1 MDIDIFQI
9 PGILRRRWQYL
20 AIGAVVF
27 AALALVYAL
36 SLKPVYISSTQ
47 ILLDPRGLSASAS
60 DSRPSGTSVQVDPAS
75 LDSQIYVV
83 LSSAVLT
90 EVINRLDLTQDPFFK
105 APQPS
110 ALVDKDTILDAT
122 MAALIKH
129 IKVEREGQS
138 LIMSITVDHPVAKS
152 AADIANMVATVYL
165 KQLDEARA
173 DAARRA
179 SNAFQAQASELR
191 DRVRKAETAV
201 ETFRSANGL
210 ANTGSTGLV
219 IDQQLAGLNQQLI
232 AARGVEEQQQSIY
245 DQTRNLTLSAVQA
258 GGIPEA
264 VQSSTMGLLRDRY
277 VQLLDRQAEAQ
288 TSLGANHPQL
298 KAINSQVAAMQ
309 RAIQQELDRLRQSV
323 KASYERAVANR
334 QSLEERLKSLTQSS
348 FDSGARQIK
357 LRQLES
363 EADAVRTIYKAFLNR
378 AEELSQEQTISINN
392 SRIITPAIAVKK
404 SVTVLKIMILV
415 AATLFGLA
423 FGSALAILREML
435 SSHRSTPQQALA
447 QPAQP
452 RDTPQPQ
459 AKAFTAPDIAPAFD
473 ERPIKADGP
482 PPPPALAIS
491 DIPIIADGRAQI
503 RPERSSPMTWIK
515 AIGKRFVSPIASTD
529 GTLRTKPT
537 GHFTPDHPAPN
548 RLAYDHAVAS
558 TTRFLLDCGEGHGRI
573 SIAFIAAGHP
583 AASAFIGDV
592 VQKLIDRDRGVLL
605 ASGALQSLRSS
616 ARATSSAAK
625 GRPSLIT
632 ALHQVDGDDAPYA
645 PLPQTLRYERL
656 SLPRTQSVQTRPTSA
671 SSTPYA
677 RPTYSRFVEKNQ
689 QQLTDFI
696 IINACG
702 TEPALH
708 QQAIAAETD
717 IILLL
722 TTDHTADV
730 AAAFDQNLKTLG
742 DDAHKILGRILLEAA

>member
-435 SSHRSTPQQALA
+435 SSHRSTPL
-447 QPAQP
+447 PAHAAPP
-452 RDTPQPQ
+452 RDALQPP
-459 AKAFTAPDIAPAFD
+459 ADAFAASHTAPPLD
-473 ERPIKADGP
+473 ERLIEADETP
-482 PPPPALAIS
+482 LLPALAVS
-491 DIPIIADGRAQI
+491 DIPIIADARAQLLVK
-503 RPERSSPMTWIK
+503 RRTPMAWIK
-515 AIGKRFVSPIASTD
+515 AMGKRFVSPIAPMD
-529 GTLRTKPT
+529 GILKSGPL
-537 GHFTPDHPAPN
+537 HSAPDHP
-548 RLAYDHAVAS
+548 AYDHAVAS

-573 SIAFIAAGHP
+573 SIAFIAAGHL

-632 ALHQVDGDDAPYA
+632 ALHQVDGDDAPSA

-656 SLPRTQSVQTRPTSA
+656 SLPRTQSVQTRPVAPT
-671 SSTPYA
+671 STPYA

-702 TEPALH
+702 TEAALH

-742 DDAHKILGRILLEAA
+742 NDAHKILGRILLEAA

>member
-1 MDIDIFQI
+1 MKMDIDIFQI
-9 PGILRRRWQYL
+9 PGILRRRWHYL
-20 AIGAVVF
+20 AVCALVF

-47 ILLDPRGLSASAS
+47 ILLDPRGLSASTG
-60 DSRPSGTSVQVDPAS
+60 DSRQSGGATQVDPAS

-105 APQPS
+105 APKPS
-110 ALVDKDTILDAT
+110 ALNDKDAILDAT

-138 LIMSITVDHPVAKS
+138 LIMTITVDHPVAKS

-165 KQLDEARA
+165 KQVDEARA

-191 DRVRKAETAV
+191 DRVRQAETAV
-201 ETFRSANGL
+201 ETFKSANGL
-210 ANTGSTGLV
+210 ATTGGTGLV

-245 DQTRNLTLSAVQA
+245 DQTRKLTLSAVQA

-277 VQLLDRQAEAQ
+277 VQLLDRQAEAE

-309 RAIQQELDRLRQSV
+309 RAIQQELDRLRESV

-334 QSLEERLKSLTQSS
+334 KSLEERLKTVTQSS

-392 SRIITPAIAVKK
+392 SRIITPAIAIKK
-404 SVTVLKIMILV
+404 SVTVLKIMILL
-415 AATLFGLA
+415 AAALFGLA
-423 FGSALAILREML
+423 LGSALAILRELL
-435 SSHRSTPQQALA
+435 SPPQTVA
-447 QPAQP
+447 PAQP
-452 RDTPQPQ
+452 VAHKVVAQPLTPPVTVPVQDVP
-459 AKAFTAPDIAPAFD
+459 PAPAD
-473 ERPIKADGP
+473 VEPTV
-482 PPPPALAIS
+482 PARALS
-491 DIPIIADGRAQI
+491 DIPVIADARNQI
-503 RPERSSPMTWIK
+503 TPQRRTPMAWIK
-515 AIGKRFVSPIASTD
+515 TIGKRFVSPIASGD
-529 GTLRTKPT
+529 AALKPKPALPT
-537 GHFTPDHPAPN
+537 AHP
-548 RLAYDHAVAS
+548 HAVAS
-558 TTRFLLDCGEGHGRI
+558 TTRFLLDCSEAHERV
-573 SIAFIAAGHP
+573 SVAFIAAGHP

-592 VQKLIDRDRGVLL
+592 VQKLMDRDRGVLF
-605 ASGALQSLRSS
+605 ASGALQSLRAP
-616 ARATSSAAK
+616 ARGK

-645 PLPQTLRYERL
+645 PLPQTIRYERL
-656 SLPRTQSVQTRPTSA
+656 SQPRTQSVQTRAGA
-671 SSTPYA
+671 SLDAGDARPAYA
-677 RPTYSRFVEKNQ
+677 RPTYSRFVEKTQ
-689 QQLTDFI
+689 TQLTDFI

-702 TEPALH
+702 TEAARH
-708 QQAIAAETD
+708 QQAIAADTD

-722 TTDHTADV
+722 TTDHDEEVSADFARHLTA
-730 AAAFDQNLKTLG
+730 FG
-742 DDAHKILGRILLEAA
+742 EDADKILGRIVLEAA

>member
-27 AALALVYAL
+27 AALALVFAL
-36 SLKPVYISSTQ
+36 SLKPVYLSSTQ
-47 ILLDPRGLSASAS
+47 ILLDPRGLSASTS
-60 DSRPSGTSVQVDPAS
+60 DSRPSGTAAQVDPAS

-110 ALVDKDTILDAT
+110 ALVDKDAILDAT

-201 ETFRSANGL
+201 ETFKSTNGL
-210 ANTGSTGLV
+210 ATTGGTGLV

-309 RAIQQELDRLRQSV
+309 RAIQQELDRLRQSM

-435 SSHRSTPQQALA
+435 SSHRNSPLPTLA
-447 QPAQP
+447 QPKEA
-452 RDTPQPQ
+452 PQP
-459 AKAFTAPDIAPAFD
+459 KAESFTAPDVTPAFD
-473 ERPIKADGP
+473 ERPIKADEMVT
-482 PPPPALAIS
+482 PPALAVS
-491 DIPIIADGRAQI
+491 DIPIIADARTQI
-503 RPERSSPMTWIK
+503 PSKRSSLRAWIK
-515 AIGKRFVSPIASTD
+515 AIGKRFVSPIAPAY
-529 GTLRTKPT
+529 GVLRTKPV
-537 GHFTPDHPAPN
+537 GHFAPDHP
-548 RLAYDHAVAS
+548 AYDHAVAS

-583 AASAFIGDV
+583 AASTFIGDV

-616 ARATSSAAK
+616 ARATSSAVK

-656 SLPRTQSVQTRPTSA
+656 SLPRTQSVQTRQVAP

-677 RPTYSRFVEKNQ
+677 RPTYSRFMEKNQ

-702 TEPALH
+702 TEAALH

-742 DDAHKILGRILLEAA
+742 DDAHKILGRIVLEAV

>member
-1 MDIDIFQI
+1 MKMDIDIFQI

-20 AIGAVVF
+20 AVGAVVF
-27 AALALVYAL
+27 AALALIYAL
-36 SLKPVYISSTQ
+36 TLKPVYVSTTQ
-47 ILLDPRGLSASAS
+47 ILLDPRGLSASTS
-60 DSRPSGTSVQVDPAS
+60 ESRPSGTATQVDPAS

-90 EVINRLDLTQDPFFK
+90 EVINRLDLTEDPYFK
-105 APQPS
+105 APKPS
-110 ALVDKDTILDAT
+110 ALLDKDAIVDAT

-138 LIMSITVDHPVAKS
+138 LIMSITVDHPDPKK

-179 SNAFQAQASELR
+179 SSAFQAQASELR

-201 ETFRSANGL
+201 ETFKSANGL
-210 ANTGSTGLV
+210 ATTGSNGLV
-219 IDQQLAGLNQQLI
+219 IDQQLSGLNQQLI
-232 AARGVEEQQQSIY
+232 AARGVEEQQQSVY
-245 DQTRNLTLSAVQA
+245 DQIRNLTLSGVQA

-277 VQLLDRQAEAQ
+277 VQLLDRQAEAE

-323 KASYERAVANR
+323 KASYDRAVANR
-334 QSLEERLKSLTQSS
+334 KSLEERLKSLTQSS

-392 SRIITPAIAVKK
+392 SRVITPAIAVKK

-423 FGSALAILREML
+423 FGSTLAILREML
-435 SSHRSTPQQALA
+435 SSPRSTPLPTKAALPREA
-447 QPAQP
+447 LQPPA
-452 RDTPQPQ
+452 
-459 AKAFTAPDIAPAFD
+459 ASFTASDTAPSLD
-473 ERPIKADGP
+473 EGLIEADETP
-482 PPPPALAIS
+482 SVPALAIS
-491 DIPIIADGRAQI
+491 DIPILADARAQV
-503 RPERSSPMTWIK
+503 RAKRRTPMAWIK
-515 AIGKRFVSPIASTD
+515 AMGKRFVSPIAPME
-529 GTLRTKPT
+529 GMLRASPVGHSAPDDPT
-537 GHFTPDHPAPN
+537 
-548 RLAYDHAVAS
+548 YDHAVAS
-558 TTRFLLDCGEGHGRI
+558 TTRFLLDCGEGYERI

-583 AASAFIGDV
+583 AASAFIGDI

-605 ASGALQSLRSS
+605 ASGALQSLRTPM
-616 ARATSSAAK
+616 RATSSSGK

-656 SLPRTQSVQTRPTSA
+656 SLPRTQSVQTRPTATSNA
-671 SSTPYA
+671 SYA

-702 TEPALH
+702 TEAALH
-708 QQAIAAETD
+708 QQAIAAEAD

-722 TTDHTADV
+722 TTDHEADV
-730 AAAFDQNLKTLG
+730 ATSFEQSVKRLG